1 MDPPQF
7 QKPQSR
13 SGSPKTGKPNTHTG
27 STRYTLNQRPEGWEA
42 TLPPR
47 TSEGYHSQED
57 IQVSSRSLQRDPSQ
71 VPSVPPLKLPQ
82 VGGAKLTRRLSVVQG
97 DPLSIQGPESDVE
110 PLVAAKRRQEAVKE
124 TKKLGVATKN
134 HEQFQQR
141 LLKEEARLKRV
152 TQERVQAEAAAKD
165 PLGKFET
172 QKHVLDALEQEL
184 ALKRQR
190 LNEQRDYIHKCSV
203 QREAARLKGL
213 TVPSPQV
220 SAELDPPPAPE
231 TPRPRRS
238 TMETRLGAFNTP
250 TTLSRQSTPSVQS
263 LRPSDR
269 RRWTTMS
276 AVSSLFKP
284 YSGYDT
290 VSDFQRAVERYN
302 KVIQLDPPSEQFETD
317 AVQSLEEFLP
327 VPYNLLVHPPPEA
340 NAAISTLGWT
350 SQDIAKCF
358 LRSRHYVVPSAADDF
373 TRFINE
379 RRDINAFKNTAN
391 PFLYGAITT
400 ANVTLKELLTSLSVQ
415 VPNATDEQG
424 RVVVEWKLRA
434 YDRSAVSSINLRRTW
449 HYVCERIVRSMP
461 KISREAQTTGLTVI
475 INCLKKNVTS
485 STWDPRVLTIIT
497 DSVFPLKVTG
507 VIVLQPTYKAML
519 TTFFAG
525 EDAPLTLTCQ
535 VAQEGELAIPF
546 KLYEKLVKLVP
557 QAALVSD
564 VLR

>member
-1 MDPPQF
+1 MLNRQE
-7 QKPQSR
+7 
-13 SGSPKTGKPNTHTG
+13 SPKTEKQETWTG
-27 STRYTLNQRPEGWEA
+27 SKRYPLNKRPEGWEA
-42 TLPPR
+42 TLPPF
-47 TSEGYHSQED
+47 TSEGHRSQED
-57 IQVSSRSLQRDPSQ
+57 IQVSSRSMQRDPS
-71 VPSVPPLKLPQ
+71 VPSIPPLRLPR
-82 VGGAKLTRRLSVVQG
+82 VGAERSKRRLSVVQG
-97 DPLSIQGPESDVE
+97 DPLSIQGPESDEE
-110 PLVAAKRRQEAVKE
+110 PLVVAKRRQEAVKE
-124 TKKLGVATKN
+124 TKKLGIATKN

-141 LLKEEARLKRV
+141 LLKEEAKLKRV

-165 PLGKFET
+165 PLGKFES

-213 TVPSPQV
+213 TVPSPQM
-220 SAELDPPPAPE
+220 STEEPPAAPE

-238 TMETRLGAFNTP
+238 TMETRKGAFNTP

-263 LRPSDR
+263 LRPSG

-276 AVSSLFKP
+276 AVSNLLKP
-284 YSGYDT
+284 YGGDDSA
-290 VSDFQRAVERYN
+290 SDFQRAVAKYN
-302 KVIQLDPPSEQFETD
+302 EVIQLDPPSDQFEAD

-327 VPYNLLVHPPPEA
+327 VPYNRLVHPPSEA

-350 SQDIAKCF
+350 SQEIAMCF
-358 LRSRHYVVPSAADDF
+358 LRSRHYVVPTAADDF

-379 RRDINAFKNTAN
+379 RRDINAFKNAAN

-400 ANVTLKELLTSLSVQ
+400 ANVTLKEMLTSSSVQ

-434 YDRSAVSSINLRRTW
+434 YDRSSVSTVNLRRTW
-449 HYVCERIVRSMP
+449 HYICERIVRSMP
-461 KISREAQTTGLTVI
+461 EISREAQITGLTVI
-475 INCLKKNVTS
+475 INCMKRNLTS

-535 VAQEGELAIPF
+535 VAQEGDMAIPF